1 MKTVFAVVV
10 VREIPGKT
18 ECSFENHGIFTTE
31 EKARGIADNYN
42 LSFTKG
48 LVVEVTLDR
57 ETIY

>member
-18 ECSFENHGIFTTE
+18 ESSFENHGIFTTE
-31 EKARGIADNYN
+31 EKAREIADNYN
-42 LSFTKG
+42 FAFTKG